1 MKGSVPMATG
11 TKAVGDMPGVFT
23 GLQGDIMAGAVVQ
36 GHEVEVRSRWYQ
48 GTLSGALQ
56 GLLRLAL
63 SLHGAGAENRTCVA
77 NVEHGAVSLLLSV
90 LGHLLCKWVL
100 LMILV
105 S

>member
-1 MKGSVPMATG
+1 MKGSVPMGTG
-11 TKAVGDMPGVFT
+11 TKAVGDMPGIFT
-23 GLQGDIMAGAVVQ
+23 GLQGDMTLWQEQYVQ

-63 SLHGAGAENRTCVA
+63 SLHGAGAENRTCGT

-90 LGHLLCKWVL
+90 LGHLFVNGCC
-100 LMILV
+100 
-105 S
+105 